1 MENVISAKIY
11 MPRIPSLTWAFEQT
25 ELDVHKGVEHWTPE
39 ENKNRRKWETCH
51 IRPKFSH
58 LEKSDWQQPPFPFF
72 SLIKVLF
79 FLEEV
84 LMKCAF
90 SCLLKVK
97 CLMYVPLAAPKRIA
111 TIMNE
116 WSLKSLF
123 GKIQI
128 WATQTN
134 TQFGQKYPLQSKVYL
149 KR

>member
-25 ELDVHKGVEHWTPE
+25 ELDVHKGLNIELLKKTKTD
-39 ENKNRRKWETCH
+39 ENEKHVILDQSSHIWKNLTDN
-51 IRPKFSH
+51 S
-58 LEKSDWQQPPFPFF
+58 PPPFF
-72 SLIKVLF
+72 SLIKVNF

-123 GKIQI
+123 GKILI

-134 TQFGQKYPLQSKVYL
+134 TQFGQKYSLQSKVYL